1 MTEVGSAA
9 TRAISYPKGCNE
21 EVQVIVVIMG
31 VSGSGKTTVGERLAA
46 RLGCG
51 FSDADEF
58 HSDANKAKMAA
69 GTPLTDADRQPWLQ
83 AMHEAIVER
92 AGQGEDHVFAC
103 SALKRRY
110 REVLRGDADDVRLVF
125 LDGPR
130 EVLAERVG
138 SRRGHFFAS
147 TLLDDQ
153 LANLE
158 APEEDEALIVD
169 IRNKPD
175 DIVEQIAQA
184 LAAPA
189 SHRD

>member
-1 MTEVGSAA
+1 MAERKSVS
-9 TRAISYPKGCNE
+9 
-21 EVQVIVVIMG
+21 VIVIIMG
-31 VSGSGKTTVGERLAA
+31 VSGSGKTTIGERLAA

-51 FSDADEF
+51 FSDADQF

-69 GTPLTDADRQPWLQ
+69 GTPLTDADREPWLQ

-92 AGQGEDHVFAC
+92 ARLGEDHVFAC

-110 REVLRGDADDVRLVF
+110 RQVLRGEVEDVRLVF
-125 LDGPR
+125 LHGPR

-138 SRRGHFFAS
+138 KRRGHFFAA

-158 APEEDEALIVD
+158 PPGKGEALLVD
-169 IRNKPD
+169 IRNRPD
-175 DIVEQIAQA
+175 EIVEQIAQA
-184 LAAPA
+184 LAAPGGD
-189 SHRD
+189 RP

>member
-1 MTEVGSAA
+1 MI
-9 TRAISYPKGCNE
+9 AI
-21 EVQVIVVIMG
+21 VMG
-31 VSGSGKTTVGERLAA
+31 VSGSGKTTIGERLAA

-58 HSDANKAKMAA
+58 HGPANKAKMSA
-69 GTPLTDADRQPWLQ
+69 GIALTDADREPWLQ
-83 AMHEAIVER
+83 AMHEAIADQAR
-92 AGQGEDHVFAC
+92 QGNDHVFTC

-110 REVLRGDADDVRLVF
+110 RDVLRGDVADVKLIF

-138 SRRGHFFAS
+138 KRRGHFFAA

-158 APEEDEALIVD
+158 PPQADEALILD
-169 IRNKPD
+169 IRKTPD
-175 DIVEQIAQA
+175 EIVEEIVQVLSADGRQGGGG
-184 LAAPA
+184 PDV
-189 SHRD
+189 SRRD